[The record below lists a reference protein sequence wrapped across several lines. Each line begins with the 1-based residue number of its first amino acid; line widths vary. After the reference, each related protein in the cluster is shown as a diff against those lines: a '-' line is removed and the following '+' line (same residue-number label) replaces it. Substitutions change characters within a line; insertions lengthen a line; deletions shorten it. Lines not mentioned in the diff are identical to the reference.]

1 MSFTATLAPI
11 SDVLLLSRLGLA
23 LLAGTIIGWERESQD
38 KPAGLRTNILV
49 SFGSAL
55 FVLIPIQLGAA
66 QDNPDFLGR
75 VISSVIS
82 GVGFI
87 GAGTIIH
94 SSRVRGLTSAAA
106 IWVSAALGITMACGL
121 WVIGLIGIVVTW
133 IVLSLL
139 DRIESHL

>member
-1 MSFTATLAPI
+1 
-11 SDVLLLSRLGLA
+11 
-23 LLAGTIIGWERESQD
+23 LLAGAVIGWERESQD

-66 QDNPDFLGR
+66 QNNPDFLGR
-75 VISSVIS
+75 VISAVIS

-87 GAGTIIH
+87 GAGTILH

-106 IWVSAALGITMACGL
+106 IWISAALGITMACGL
-121 WVIGLIGIVVTW
+121 WLIGLIGIVVTW
-133 IVLSLL
+133 IVLRVL
-139 DRIESHL
+139 DRLESHL

>member
-1 MSFTATLAPI
+1 V

-23 LLAGTIIGWERESQD
+23 LLAGTVIGWERESQD

-55 FVLIPIQLGAA
+55 FVLIPIELGVA

-75 VISSVIS
+75 VISSVIT

-87 GAGTIIH
+87 GAGTILH

-106 IWVSAALGITMACGL
+106 IWVSAALGITMGCGL
-121 WVIGLIGIVVTW
+121 WLIGLIGIVVTW
-133 IVLSLL
+133 IVLSVL